1 MSVTSSKILIVDDEP
16 ELRAAMRGL
25 LESQGY
31 TVVGAQNGKK
41 ALHYLT
47 SDESMPDLIVLDLS
61 MPELTGWELAS
72 ILARYTRLASIPIV
86 VVSALTEHMH
96 SIRELV
102 AASMQKPVHSE
113 ALLKVVAQQ
122 LKRVEERRASA
133 PPERF

>member
-1 MSVTSSKILIVDDEP
+1 MTVPSTKILIVDDDP
-16 ELRAAMRGL
+16 DIRASLRTL

-31 TVVGAQNGKK
+31 SVIGAQNGKK

-86 VVSALTEHMH
+86 VVSSLTEHMH

-102 AASMQKPVHSE
+102 AASVQKPVHSE
-113 ALLKVVAQQ
+113 ALLKVVEHQI
-122 LKRVEERRASA
+122 KRRQSLRDGA
-133 PPERF
+133 PPDRF